1 MKIKKLDEQLRRK
14 KAMDILNSKIAL
26 VLPDLMSCNTKLG
39 ERLRNKLKVS
49 TLFNNIENK
58 NRKYLKGFIYSSNKR
73 ADFLKTGLDLEKA
86 LKQSKKSINILCNEM
101 EGDLIIKNMDT
112 ILNEKKVLNEN
123 TEQETHLKIY
133 NLLDVMKKAIKPA
146 ILYKKE
152 EDKKDVK
159 ILTENEIEKAK
170 DFVGNKI
177 IKEQNIILNNINNY
191 VNKFTST
198 FMNDNYKNIQS
209 KGKIKRDFNR
219 FVESLNFQK
228 DIKLINYKKPK
239 PIPIRDKESANLL
252 KIKKL
257 LYPTT
262 YKIKEAKESINR
274 LKRNSSMND
283 IYDEKRIPFL
293 GKTANN
299 ISTLDKIKNIDVS
312 GQDTMQILNQLAE
325 QKNYMSERM
334 EQKLRRVNSLIEV
347 KLPYL
352 NNYELILNYIK
363 GKNKSKILSKGKK
376 ENNSNETIIFSPLSD
391 YSDSNI
397 MLKPHLKQKLL
408 ALKNDIESI
417 NQKSEI
423 FFKKYFKDK
432 SIALRNKIK
441 GSIDLSHLKEIN
453 KKDDESSRI
462 IENNKKSEGVFITEK
477 K

>member
-1 MKIKKLDEQLRRK
+1 M
-14 KAMDILNSKIAL
+14 
-26 VLPDLMSCNTKLG
+26 
-39 ERLRNKLKVS
+39 
-49 TLFNNIENK
+49 
-58 NRKYLKGFIYSSNKR
+58 
-73 ADFLKTGLDLEKA
+73 
-86 LKQSKKSINILCNEM
+86 
-101 EGDLIIKNMDT
+101 
-112 ILNEKKVLNEN
+112 
-123 TEQETHLKIY
+123 
-133 NLLDVMKKAIKPA
+133 
-146 ILYKKE
+146 
-152 EDKKDVK
+152 
-159 ILTENEIEKAK
+159 
-170 DFVGNKI
+170 
-177 IKEQNIILNNINNY
+177 
-191 VNKFTST
+191 
-198 FMNDNYKNIQS
+198 
-209 KGKIKRDFNR
+209 
-219 FVESLNFQK
+219 
-228 DIKLINYKKPK
+228 
-239 PIPIRDKESANLL
+239 
-252 KIKKL
+252 
-257 LYPTT
+257 
-262 YKIKEAKESINR
+262 NR

-283 IYDEKRIPFL
+283 IYEEKRIPFL

-397 MLKPHLKQKLL
+397 MLKPLLKQKLL

-423 FFKKYFKDK
+423 FFKKHFKDK
-432 SIALRNKIK
+432 SIALSNKIK

-453 KKDDESSRI
+453 KKGDESSRI
-462 IENNKKSEGVFITEK
+462 IENNKKSENVFITEK

>member
-1 MKIKKLDEQLRRK
+1 
-14 KAMDILNSKIAL
+14 
-26 VLPDLMSCNTKLG
+26 
-39 ERLRNKLKVS
+39 
-49 TLFNNIENK
+49 
-58 NRKYLKGFIYSSNKR
+58 
-73 ADFLKTGLDLEKA
+73 
-86 LKQSKKSINILCNEM
+86 M

-262 YKIKEAKESINR
+262 YKIKEVKESINR
-274 LKRNSSMND
+274 LRRNSSMND
-283 IYDEKRIPFL
+283 IYEEKRIPFL

-376 ENNSNETIIFSPLSD
+376 ENNSNETIIFSPLSE

-408 ALKNDIESI
+408 ALKKDIESI

-453 KKDDESSRI
+453 KKGDESSRI
-462 IENNKKSEGVFITEK
+462 IENNKKSENVFITEK